1 MSPVELLCGSEV
13 GEVLV
18 IRDNID
24 WKGGALKEV
33 APGFE
38 SFKDSKEFL
47 VMDVVIPLGL
57 GESAGMEGTPVLIG
71 VLQKSTDKQYG

>member
-1 MSPVELLCGSEV
+1 M
-13 GEVLV
+13 

-24 WKGGALKEV
+24 WRGGALKEV

-38 SFKDSKEFL
+38 SFEDSKEFL

-57 GESAGMEGTPVLIG
+57 GESAGMESNG
-71 VLQKSTDKQYG
+71 VDFTVINDGENGGEGVV